1 MTPITERILS
11 IDVFRGLTIVLMILV
26 NSQVT
31 TSVYPLLM
39 HADWDGFTLADLVF
53 PSFLFIVGLTIVVS
67 LNKQIQ
73 TNKASVL
80 YAEIL
85 KRSIILFLLGLFLNV
100 FPINFD
106 FSTLRFYGVLQRI
119 AVCYLICSVIYLN
132 TTGKLQ
138 ALLCLSLLLGYWFVM
153 TQVPVPGFNLP
164 PLSPDGSWVAYWDQ
178 ALFSSAHLY
187 NKTYDP
193 EGFFSTMPSIATTLI
208 GVLTGQL
215 LFDNTFSKHR
225 KLYLMLF
232 AGLIAMGAGWLW
244 RDNFPINKNLWTS
257 SFVLWSGGLSLM
269 VFSVCFLLIDLLG
282 YRKWAW
288 PFKVFGMNA
297 LFAFIFH
304 VVLIKTQMRIRISL
318 NDGTVSNLKT
328 MITDTLFSQFSPQ
341 NASLFY
347 GLVFLLF
354 NFLVVLYLYQR
365 KIFIRI

>member
-1 MTPITERILS
+1 
-11 IDVFRGLTIVLMILV
+11 
-26 NSQVT
+26 
-31 TSVYPLLM
+31 
-39 HADWDGFTLADLVF
+39 
-53 PSFLFIVGLTIVVS
+53 
-67 LNKQIQ
+67 
-73 TNKASVL
+73 
-80 YAEIL
+80 
-85 KRSIILFLLGLFLNV
+85 
-100 FPINFD
+100 
-106 FSTLRFYGVLQRI
+106 
-119 AVCYLICSVIYLN
+119 
-132 TTGKLQ
+132 
-138 ALLCLSLLLGYWFVM
+138 
-153 TQVPVPGFNLP
+153 
-164 PLSPDGSWVAYWDQ
+164 
-178 ALFSSAHLY
+178 
-187 NKTYDP
+187 
-193 EGFFSTMPSIATTLI
+193 
-208 GVLTGQL
+208 
-215 LFDNTFSKHR
+215 
-225 KLYLMLF
+225 MLF